1 MFCKEYLCSCN
12 ARLRFDFKECSGDDT
27 PIYAK
32 LPSTITLVMTKKLM
46 LSIRSS
52 RYLIFLMF
60 LCLSRFLVETKMN
73 PFILFTEKGTAQRHF
88 KPQMASSVV
97 FSIFSSFRNL
107 FIYCSY
113 SKTIV
118 KFFERP
124 FWNCSSCDALKF
136 FCLNSIVN

>member
-60 LCLSRFLVETKMN
+60 HCLSRFLVETKMN
-73 PFILFTEKGTAQRHF
+73 PFIFLQKKAQLKGILSLKWLQVLCSQYFQVLEICLSIAHIQKPLLNFLKDHF
-88 KPQMASSVV
+88 G
-97 FSIFSSFRNL
+97 
-107 FIYCSY
+107 
-113 SKTIV
+113 IV
-118 KFFERP
+118 
-124 FWNCSSCDALKF
+124 LHVM
-136 FCLNSIVN
+136 L